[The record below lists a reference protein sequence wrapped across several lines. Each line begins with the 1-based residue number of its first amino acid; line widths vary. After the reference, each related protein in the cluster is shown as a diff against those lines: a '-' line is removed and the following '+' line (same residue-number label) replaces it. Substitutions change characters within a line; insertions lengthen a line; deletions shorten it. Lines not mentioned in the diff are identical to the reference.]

1 MLSAILLQL
10 TQVVII
16 LIMAENMFEHT
27 LTKLA
32 GGLRCLTVPIP
43 ASKSMTLMVLVRAG
57 SRYETK
63 DDNGISH
70 FMEHM
75 FFKGAEKYPDTM
87 AVASA
92 IDGSGGSFNAFTGE
106 EMVGYFVKISS
117 AKMEI
122 AYDVLSDMLLKS
134 KFDTEE
140 IVRERGVIVEEI
152 RMHHDDPM
160 SQVHTDYHSL
170 ILGDQP
176 LGWDIAGT
184 EEVVNSATRE
194 VFLRHHE
201 RFYYGANM
209 VICAAGDIDPKK
221 HEEFC
226 DKYFVYSDGPE
237 AARPDPFKKLKTER
251 IFAREKATE
260 QAHFI
265 FGFQTCGS
273 GHEDETPLKVLNTVL
288 GGAMSSRLFYQ
299 IRERRGLAYYIHSSL
314 ALYNDVGLF
323 QVSAGVNLQ
332 KLEEALKCA
341 VAEVEKIKADEIP
354 DEELNRAKQ
363 NINGHTDLA
372 LEDSRRVASMYGM
385 REVLYGKIKTPEE
398 LTAEVNA
405 VTSKQILDAAR
416 KYLVDSEMKMA
427 VIGPYKN
434 GSAWENV
441 FQLS

>member
-1 MLSAILLQL
+1 
-10 TQVVII
+10 
-16 LIMAENMFEHT
+16 MFEHT
-27 LTKLA
+27 LTRLS

-43 ASKSMTLMVLVRAG
+43 SSKSITLMVLVRSG

-63 DDNGISH
+63 SDNGISH

-87 AVASA
+87 AVAGA
-92 IDGSGGSFNAFTGE
+92 IDGSGGSFNAFTAE

-117 AKMEI
+117 ARMEI

-140 IVRERGVIVEEI
+140 IQRERGVIVEEI

-160 SQVHTDYHSL
+160 SQVHHDYHSL
-170 ILGDQP
+170 IMGDQP

-184 EEVVNSATRE
+184 EEVVNSITRE
-194 VFLRHHE
+194 MFLKHHE
-201 RFYYGANM
+201 RFYYGANI
-209 VICAAGDIDPKK
+209 VICAAGDIDPQKN
-221 HEEFC
+221 EELC
-226 DKYFVYSDGPE
+226 NKYFGYSDGPE
-237 AARPDPFKKLKTER
+237 AASPAPFKKLETDR
-251 IFAREKATE
+251 VFAREKSTE

-273 GHEDETPLKVLNTVL
+273 GHDDEPALKLLNTVL

-299 IRERRGLAYYIHSSL
+299 IRERRGLAYYIHSSFSM
-314 ALYNDVGLF
+314 YNDVGLF
-323 QVSAGVNLQ
+323 YVSAGVNLK

-341 VAEVEKIKADEIP
+341 MVEIEKIKAEEIP
-354 DEELNRAKQ
+354 EEEFERAKQ

-372 LEDSRRVASMYGM
+372 LEDSRRVASLYGM
-385 REVLYGKIKTPEE
+385 RELLYSKIKTPEE
-398 LTAEVNA
+398 LTAEINA
-405 VTSKQILDAAR
+405 VTSKQVLDAAR
-416 KYLVDSEMKMA
+416 RYLVDSEMKMA

-434 GSAWENV
+434 GASWDNV
-441 FQLS
+441 FKLS

>member
-1 MLSAILLQL
+1 M
-10 TQVVII
+10 
-16 LIMAENMFEHT
+16 ENRFEHA
-27 LTKLA
+27 LTKLS

-43 ASKSMTLMVLVRAG
+43 SSKSITLMVLVRAG
-57 SRYETK
+57 SRYETR

-92 IDGSGGSFNAFTGE
+92 IDGSGGSFNAFTSE

-117 AKMEI
+117 AKMET

-134 KFDTEE
+134 RFNPEE
-140 IVRERGVIVEEI
+140 IQRERGVIVEEI

-160 SQVHTDYHSL
+160 SQVHLDYHSL

-184 EEVVNSATRE
+184 EEVVSSATRDM
-194 VFLRHHE
+194 FLQHHE

-221 HEEFC
+221 NEELC
-226 DKYFVYSDGPE
+226 NKYFVYTDSSEP
-237 AARPDPFKKLKTER
+237 AKPDPFKKLKTDR
-251 IFAREKATE
+251 VFAREKATE

-273 GHEDETPLKVLNTVL
+273 GHDDETALKVMNTVL

-314 ALYNDVGLF
+314 SLYNDVGLF
-323 QVSAGVNLQ
+323 HVSAGVNLN
-332 KLEEALKCA
+332 KVEEALKCA
-341 VAEVEKIKADEIP
+341 VAEIEKITAEEIP
-354 DEELNRAKQ
+354 EEELNRAKQ

-372 LEDSRRVASMYGM
+372 LEDSRRVASLYGM
-385 REVLYGKIKTPEE
+385 REILHGKIKTPEE

-405 VTSKQILDAAR
+405 VTSKQILNAAR
-416 KYLVDSEMKMA
+416 RYLVDDEMKMA

-434 GSAWENV
+434 GSIWDNV
-441 FQLS
+441 FRIS